1 MKKIEQYDLI
11 ASYLGDERTVGAI
24 KSLSYSSPKMYELLL
39 LGAKAKSGS
48 LVSPKEIK
56 KEIID
61 LIEKGIK
68 A

>member
-1 MKKIEQYDLI
+1 
-11 ASYLGDERTVGAI
+11 
-24 KSLSYSSPKMYELLL
+24 L
-39 LGAKAKSGS
+39 LGAKAQSGS
-48 LVSPKEIK
+48 LVSQKEIK